1 MNVVLAGA
9 SWVLPLAGSI
19 LLISTCIIMGRLLL
33 GPSRPDRAVAV
44 DALTMIGVA
53 GVAVL
58 AMMREQAVLLDV
70 AIVLAIVSFLGSVA
84 FALLFKG
91 THSSDNPHG
100 QLPHG
105 SRARVLQDSL
115 PREGLP
121 TGEQSRRAKND

>member
-1 MNVVLAGA
+1 MNVALAGA
-9 SWVLPLAGSI
+9 AWVLPLAGGMLVIST
-19 LLISTCIIMGRLLL
+19 LLIMWRLLV

-53 GVAVL
+53 GVSVL
-58 AMMREQAVLLDV
+58 ALMSEQAVLLDV

-100 QLPHG
+100 QPERPVSG
-105 SRARVLQDSL
+105 IPPAER
-115 PREGLP
+115 P
-121 TGEQSRRAKND
+121 AKGGDQ

>member
-1 MNVVLAGA
+1 MNVALAGA
-9 SWVLPLAGSI
+9 AWVLPLAGGMLVIST
-19 LLISTCIIMGRLLL
+19 LLIMWRLLV

-53 GVAVL
+53 GVSVL
-58 AMMREQAVLLDV
+58 ALMSEQAVLLDV

-100 QLPHG
+100 QPERPVSG
-105 SRARVLQDSL
+105 IPPAERPVPGRQ
-115 PREGLP
+115 
-121 TGEQSRRAKND
+121 AKGGDQ

>member
-1 MNVVLAGA
+1 MNVALAGA
-9 SWVLPLAGSI
+9 SWVLPLAGGI
-19 LLISTCIIMGRLLL
+19 LIISTFMIMGRLLL

-53 GVAVL
+53 GVAVMAL
-58 AMMREQAVLLDV
+58 ISEQAVLLDV

-100 QLPHG
+100 QSHHG
-105 SRARVLQDSL
+105 AQGR
-115 PREGLP
+115 
-121 TGEQSRRAKND
+121 GEKNE

>member
-1 MNVVLAGA
+1 MNVALAGA
-9 SWVLPLAGSI
+9 PWVLPLTGGILVISI
-19 LLISTCIIMGRLLL
+19 CIIMGRLLL

-105 SRARVLQDSL
+105 SRDRVLKDSL

-121 TGEQSRRAKND
+121 TNEQSLDVKHD